1 MDGFQTKLRQSLQ
14 YKLSAWLTLVI
25 LGMALAAGAF
35 SFAAA
40 FQEAIELQDDQL
52 RQITLLADQK
62 NWQIASPES
71 ATGAGELDQ
80 ESRVILQ
87 WLPKTAPTTPLTSVG
102 YLNLP
107 ADLPDGVQTVTVHDE
122 SWRLI
127 VRTLGSGERIVA
139 GQQTA
144 IRNEI
149 AQDGALRTLFPFLIL
164 IPVLLVMVSVLIRQM
179 FKPVKQL
186 STELDQRAQEDLR
199 AISGAN
205 VPSEIQPFVEAINSL
220 LFRVTQTMAAQRRFL
235 ADAAHELRS
244 PLTALSLQSER
255 LGAAEMSPE
264 AKVRLSVLQS
274 GLQRSRQLLDQ
285 LLALARAQETPKADV
300 HPVSVRQVCRD
311 VLEDLMPQ
319 AMSKNIDIGIVG
331 EENPQL
337 LVPEMDLRTLIKNL
351 LDNAIRYSP
360 VGGQIDIHI
369 SNQEG
374 FPTLRVDD
382 LGPGIPATERARV
395 FDPFYR
401 ILGNDEIG
409 SGLGLSIVKTITDR
423 MGASIVLKYT
433 DEQQQIGLSVAVV
446 FPSSNP
452 DHPTHG

>member
-14 YKLSAWLTLVI
+14 YKLSAWLALVI
-25 LGMALAAGAF
+25 LGLALAAGAL

-52 RQITLLADQK
+52 RQITLLANQQ
-62 NWQIASPES
+62 NLQIASRES
-71 ATGAGELDQ
+71 VVVAGELDQ
-80 ESRVILQ
+80 ESRVVLQ
-87 WLPKTAPTTPLTSVG
+87 WLPKTEPTTSLTSTG
-102 YLNLP
+102 FLNLP
-107 ADLPDGVQTVTVHDE
+107 KNLPDGVQTVTVNDE

-127 VRTLGSGERIVA
+127 VRTLASGGRIVA
-139 GQQTA
+139 GQQTL

-149 AQDGALRTLFPFLIL
+149 ARDGALRTLLPFLIL
-164 IPVLLVMVSVLIRQM
+164 IPVLLLMVSVLIRQM
-179 FKPVKQL
+179 FKPVKLL
-186 STELDQRAQEDLR
+186 STELDQRAHEDLR
-199 AISGAN
+199 AISGAH

-220 LFRVTQTMAAQRRFL
+220 LFRVAQAMSAQRRFL

-255 LGAAEMSPE
+255 LGAADMSAE
-264 AKVRLSVLQS
+264 AKVRLNALQN

-285 LLALARAQETPKADV
+285 LLALARAQEAPKTDSQ
-300 HPVSVRQVCRD
+300 PVLVRQVSRN

-319 AMSKNIDIGIVG
+319 ATAKNIDIGIVG

-337 LVPEMDLRTLIKNL
+337 LVQEMDLRTLLKNL

-369 SNQEG
+369 TEREG
-374 FPTLRVDD
+374 LISFRVDD
-382 LGPGIPATERARV
+382 YGPGIPEAERLRV

-423 MGASIVLKYT
+423 MGASITLKYT
-433 DEQQQIGLSVAVV
+433 DEQQQIGLSVVVV
-446 FPSSNP
+446 FPR
-452 DHPTHG
+452 